1 MCAACPDHE
10 ESTRFSG
17 RNKAT
22 LAFEMPEFPIKV
34 RVGMGW
40 QLLEGVAALLL
51 SIAVTY
57 WLFVSPSRTKRE
69 RQLLARELQ
78 DPRRP

>member
-1 MCAACPDHE
+1 VA
-10 ESTRFSG
+10 
-17 RNKAT
+17 KAPP
-22 LAFEMPEFPIKV
+22 AFATPEFQKKV
-34 RVGMGW
+34 RVGTGW

-57 WLFVSPSRTKRE
+57 WLFVSPSRGKRE
-69 RQLLARELQ
+69 RRRVARELQ

>member
-1 MCAACPDHE
+1 MP
-10 ESTRFSG
+10 SSG
-17 RNKAT
+17 LASSIAVLRSQKAP
-22 LAFEMPEFPIKV
+22 LAFEEAGIPKKV
-34 RVGMGW
+34 RVGTGW

-57 WLFVSPSRTKRE
+57 WLFVSPSRGKRE
-69 RQLLARELQ
+69 RRRFARELQ

>member
-1 MCAACPDHE
+1 
-10 ESTRFSG
+10 
-17 RNKAT
+17 
-22 LAFEMPEFPIKV
+22 MPEFQIKV
-34 RVGMGW
+34 RVGTGW

-57 WLFVSPSRTKRE
+57 WLFVSPSRAKRE
-69 RQLLARELQ
+69 RQRLARELQ

>member
-1 MCAACPDHE
+1 
-10 ESTRFSG
+10 
-17 RNKAT
+17 
-22 LAFEMPEFPIKV
+22 MPEFPIKV

-51 SIAVTY
+51 SIAVTN

-69 RQLLARELQ
+69 RQRLARDLQ

>member
-1 MCAACPDHE
+1 
-10 ESTRFSG
+10 
-17 RNKAT
+17 
-22 LAFEMPEFPIKV
+22 MPEFPIKV

-57 WLFVSPSRTKRE
+57 WLFVSPSRGKRE
-69 RQLLARELQ
+69 RRRVARELQ

>member
-1 MCAACPDHE
+1 MLGSALA
-10 ESTRFSG
+10 SSIAVLRSQ
-17 RNKAT
+17 KAPP
-22 LAFEMPEFPIKV
+22 AFENAGISKKV
-34 RVGMGW
+34 RVGTGW

-57 WLFVSPSRTKRE
+57 WLFVSPSRAKRE
-69 RQLLARELQ
+69 RQRLARELQ

>member
-1 MCAACPDHE
+1 LPACGLASSIVVLRSQKSAA
-10 ESTRFSG
+10 G
-17 RNKAT
+17 IRNAGISK
-22 LAFEMPEFPIKV
+22 KV
-34 RVGMGW
+34 RVATGW

-69 RQLLARELQ
+69 RQRLARELQ

>member
-1 MCAACPDHE
+1 LPAFGLASSIAVLRSQKSAA
-10 ESTRFSG
+10 G
-17 RNKAT
+17 IRNAGISK
-22 LAFEMPEFPIKV
+22 KV
-34 RVGMGW
+34 RVGTGW

-57 WLFVSPSRTKRE
+57 WLFVSPSRAKRE
-69 RQLLARELQ
+69 RQRLARALQ

>member
-1 MCAACPDHE
+1 
-10 ESTRFSG
+10 
-17 RNKAT
+17 
-22 LAFEMPEFPIKV
+22 MPEFPKKV
-34 RVGMGW
+34 RVGTGW

-57 WLFVSPSRTKRE
+57 WLFVSPSRAKRD
-69 RQLLARELQ
+69 RRRFARELQ